1 MYFQHERAGERHGPV
16 EERDEGV
23 REGGGV
29 LQGAEPGQWGQV
41 SPRDEGVHVHGSG
54 QAHRA

>member
-1 MYFQHERAGERHGPV
+1 MFFQHERTGERHGPV

-29 LQGAEPGQWGQV
+29 LQGPEPGQRGQV

-54 QAHRA
+54 QAH